1 MRGLEWKTILAAAIA
16 ASGILFAA
24 GAQAHDDDR
33 WRDDHRRWEHR
44 HHHDSHEHRRHHD
57 SPRRVVVER
66 EPVFIERRPVVMAPA
81 PVYMAPMAPA
91 YSQPVDPSLNFN
103 FTIPMR

>member
-1 MRGLEWKTILAAAIA
+1 MDPATLGVVMLETRFPRPRGDIGNPMTFGFPVRYRTV
-16 ASGILFAA
+16 SGA
-24 GAQAHDDDR
+24 
-33 WRDDHRRWEHR
+33 
-44 HHHDSHEHRRHHD
+44 

-103 FTIPMR
+103 FTIPLR